1 VTDKESIAKLERI
14 LKQLEKIAENTGIAV
29 GTKGSKG
36 ETKKRSSLSEEDR
49 VRTEKIANIYK
60 KVLGL
65 GFNQVVAD
73 KTAERFRIML
83 KISPNYYIN
92 TEKYLESIK
101 TNIDQFK
108 SIFNLTT
115 LQNSFISLDQKL
127 QEIVTRLD
135 FSNVS
140 NILNDIKNGLSSS
153 VNYTEVLANT
163 QNILQ
168 EIKNKIG
175 STIDYTSIF
184 TNVQT
189 LLSDIRTN
197 LNSSIRDYTPFFINV
212 QTLLND
218 INAKL
223 SSSINYTPILT
234 NMQSILVDIKGI
246 LGSSINYTPI
256 LTNMQS
262 ILVDIKGILGSSI
275 NYTPILTNLETL
287 LTDIKTNLRSSVD
300 YTPSLTNL
308 QTLLTD
314 IKNNTTSR
322 GAITIN
328 PNAIKAGVTQA
339 FKVNLGWIDFK
350 TKVLDYIKKKSSSGG
365 VSGVFDMLKNVSG
378 LMLLGTGLV
387 LVVTALAKSG
397 MVDVGQSLKVIGLV
411 TTFIGLLLFL
421 NNKFSIAKNA
431 GKNLG
436 ILIGVVVA
444 TTLALVGLGKLPI
457 DMILD
462 GLQRLGI
469 VYSALLAIMISIKL
483 VNKYIISQGLNESVK
498 SLALFVG
505 ITIATTLLV
514 AGLSYLPLDIIAE
527 GLSKMAIVAAGLYG
541 ILFAFKKLKPKDL
554 QDTMKSLAM
563 FVGIVTATLLLTI
576 FFAKVEF
583 EVLLNGLGKLFTVS
597 AVIGSILFLMNKFI
611 NPRNVIK
618 SMIGLLMFVGIL
630 YFAIIPTLNK
640 LKGFNG
646 VEVIK
651 TLTSIGLAFT
661 AFAFLTRII
670 GQIVQ
675 GGIAQILVG
684 ALAMLGLSFVIGY
697 MADNLQKLANKP
709 WMEIWKGLGH
719 ATLAVTAFGLV
730 LAGIGAIMLTGV
742 GAALVAAGA
751 AAVLSIS
758 YVLGNLADTLYKFA
772 FKPWPEITAGVKA
785 ATTTMKD
792 FGLFLAAFGAGSL
805 FLAPFLAIG
814 MVALLGMAKFMGV
827 MAEELVKYNNID
839 GVSLVIIGEGLKS
852 LGLGL
857 MAMLGGSVAGVGTAM
872 LDTLSSFFGLDPVSQ
887 IKKFEKIDADKI
899 YKLGEGVK
907 FLGEGLKM
915 LSSSDMNLTRIT
927 DGVIKLTKPL
937 AEFSGS
943 LNQFSD
949 AYAKFEKVKLESDQI
964 FNIQADN
971 GVKQAISEASQRELE
986 IQTEQLVELKKNNM
1000 LMEQLVLRS
1009 GGSINSIGGFGGSN
1023 EGNLNSPSF
1032 ETKNNYLANMKMM
1045 NMTISN
1051 A

>member
-1 VTDKESIAKLERI
+1 VSDKESIAKLERI

-36 ETKKRSSLSEEDR
+36 ESKKRSSLSEEDR
-49 VRTEKIANIYK
+49 VRTEKIATIYK
-60 KVLGL
+60 RVLGL

-73 KTAERFRIML
+73 KTAERFRVML

-92 TEKYLESIK
+92 TERYLQSIK
-101 TNIDQFK
+101 TNIEEFK

-115 LQNSFISLDQKL
+115 LQNSFIAFDQKL
-127 QEIVTRLD
+127 QEIITKLD
-135 FSNVS
+135 YSNLL
-140 NILNDIKNGLSSS
+140 NALNDIKNGLSSS
-153 VNYTEVLANT
+153 VNYTGVL
-163 QNILQ
+163 
-168 EIKNKIG
+168 
-175 STIDYTSIF
+175 
-184 TNVQT
+184 TNVQ
-189 LLSDIRTN
+189 N
-197 LNSSIRDYTPFFINV
+197 
-212 QTLLND
+212 LLND
-218 INAKL
+218 INVKL

-234 NMQSILVDIKGI
+234 NMQSIL
-246 LGSSINYTPI
+246 L
-256 LTNMQS
+256 
-262 ILVDIKGILGSSI
+262 DIKGILGSSI

-287 LTDIKTNLRSSVD
+287 LTDIKSNLRSSPD
-300 YTPSLTNL
+300 YTSTLTSL

-322 GAITIN
+322 GAAITIN

-411 TTFIGLLLFL
+411 TTFIGLLLYL
-421 NNKFSIAKNA
+421 NNKFTIAKNA
-431 GKNLG
+431 GRNLG

-444 TTLALVGLGKLPI
+444 TTLALIGLGKLPI

-469 VYSALLAIMISIKL
+469 VYSALLGIMISIQL
-483 VNKYIISQGLNESVK
+483 VNKYIISQGLKESVK
-498 SLALFVG
+498 SLALFIG
-505 ITIATTLLV
+505 TTIATTLLV
-514 AGLSYLPLDIIAE
+514 AGLSFLPFGAIIE
-527 GLSKMAIVAAGLYG
+527 GLFKMGVVASGLYG
-541 ILFAFKKLKPKDL
+541 VLFAFKKLKPKDL

-563 FVGIVTATLLLTI
+563 FVGIVAATLLLTI
-576 FFAKVEF
+576 FFAKVQF
-583 EVLLNGLGKLFTVS
+583 SVLLNGLGKLFTVS
-597 AVIGSILFLMNKFI
+597 AIIGVILFAMNKFI
-611 NPRNVIK
+611 NPKNVIK
-618 SMIGLLMFVGIL
+618 SMVGLLMFVGIL

-640 LKGFNG
+640 LKGFDG
-646 VEVIK
+646 ISIIK
-651 TLTSIGLAFT
+651 SLTSIGIAFT

-675 GGIAQILVG
+675 GGIAQILIG

-719 ATLAVTAFGLV
+719 ATLAVAAFGLV

-742 GAALVAAGA
+742 GAAVVTAGA
-751 AAVLSIS
+751 AAVLGIS

-814 MVALLGMAKFMGV
+814 TVALLGMAKFMGV
-827 MAEELVKYNNID
+827 MAEELTKYNGID

-852 LGLGL
+852 MGLGL
-857 MAMLGGSVAGVGTAM
+857 MAMLGGNVAGI
-872 LDTLSSFFGLDPVSQ
+872 LIDKLSSFFGLDPVSQ
-887 IKKFEKIDADKI
+887 IQKFEKINADKI

-907 FLGEGLKM
+907 FLGEGLKL

-927 DGVIKLTKPL
+927 DDIIKLTKPL
-937 AEFSGS
+937 ADFSGS
-943 LNQFSD
+943 LNQFADS
-949 AYAKFEKVKLESDQI
+949 YAKFEKVKLESDQI
-964 FNIQADN
+964 FNIQADS
-971 GVKQAISEASQRELE
+971 GVKQAITEASQRELE
-986 IQTEQLVELKKNNM
+986 IQTEQLVELRKNNM

-1009 GGSINSIGGFGGSN
+1009 GGSINSIGGLGGN
-1023 EGNLNSPSF
+1023 NNGNLNSPSF